1 MNSNGDDFGITFA
14 PGLYRG
20 YFSSNR
26 GDARGWDHIYSFL
39 LPETVHT
46 LYGWV
51 YEKDG
56 YELPNAVIHLV
67 GKDGT
72 NTNLSVMKDGSYS
85 VRVTPGVDYVLLG
98 TCKGYLNTMQELST
112 DTIKGTVRYQ
122 RDFAL
127 PSITRPVLIDNI
139 FYEFDKATL
148 TPESEA
154 SLDELIKLLNLNPN
168 VTIELSS
175 HCDYKGSDQYNIR
188 LSQARAESVV
198 NYLIKGGIEA
208 ERLTAKGYGEEKPK
222 IVHKKLAEQIPF
234 LKEND
239 VLTEDFI
246 KNLESEEQ
254 QEICN
259 QLNRRTEFQ
268 VLRTTY
274 NLYK

>member
-1 MNSNGDDFGITFA
+1 M
-14 PGLYRG
+14 
-20 YFSSNR
+20 
-26 GDARGWDHIYSFL
+26 
-39 LPETVHT
+39 
-46 LYGWV
+46 
-51 YEKDG
+51 
-56 YELPNAVIHLV
+56 V

-72 NTNLSVMKDGSYS
+72 NTNFSVMKDGSYS

-112 DTIKGTVRYQ
+112 DSIEGTVRYQ

-148 TPESEA
+148 TAESEA

-175 HCDYKGSDQYNIR
+175 HCDYKGSDEYNIR

-222 IVHKKLAEQIPF
+222 IVHKKLTEKIPF

-246 KNLESEEQ
+246 KNLEDEEQ

>member
-1 MNSNGDDFGITFA
+1 M
-14 PGLYRG
+14 
-20 YFSSNR
+20 
-26 GDARGWDHIYSFL
+26 
-39 LPETVHT
+39 
-46 LYGWV
+46 
-51 YEKDG
+51 
-56 YELPNAVIHLV
+56 V

-72 NTNLSVMKDGSYS
+72 NTSFGVMKDGSYS

-98 TCKGYLNTMQELST
+98 SCKGYLNTMQELSA
-112 DTIKGTVRYQ
+112 DTIEGSVSYQ

-127 PSITRPVLIDNI
+127 PSITLPVLIDNI
-139 FYEFDKATL
+139 FYEFDKAAL

-154 SLDELIKLLNLNPN
+154 SLDELVGLLNLNPN
-168 VTIELSS
+168 VTIELSA
-175 HCDYKGSDQYNIR
+175 HCDYKGSDEYNIK

-198 NYLIKGGIEA
+198 NYLIANGIEK
-208 ERLTAKGYGEEKPK
+208 ERLTPKGYGEEKPK
-222 IVHKKLAEQIPF
+222 IVHKKLTEKYPF

-246 KNLESEEQ
+246 KNLENEEE

-274 NLYK
+274 NLYNY